1 MVCDI
6 GEETRVRRVVVV
18 IGGGDWSP
26 VFLHPANERRDRF
39 FSDSKS
45 SGVSSGDW
53 ENSDSSSYDWE
64 GDEE

>member
-1 MVCDI
+1 M
-6 GEETRVRRVVVV
+6 GEDTRVRRVVVA

-26 VFLHPANERRDRF
+26 VFLHPPNERRDRL
-39 FSDSKS
+39 FSDSRS

>member
-1 MVCDI
+1 MA
-6 GEETRVRRVVVV
+6 

-26 VFLHPANERRDRF
+26 VFLLPQNERRDRLL
-39 FSDSKS
+39 SDSS
-45 SGVSSGDW
+45 SGGVSSGDW

>member
-1 MVCDI
+1 VS
-6 GEETRVRRVVVV
+6 RVVVA

-26 VFLHPANERRDRF
+26 VFLFPPKERRDRLL
-39 FSDSKS
+39 SESIS
-45 SGVSSGDW
+45 NGVSSGEW

>member
-1 MVCDI
+1 M

-26 VFLHPANERRDRF
+26 VFLQAPNERRDRLC
-39 FSDSKS
+39 SESRS

-53 ENSDSSSYDWE
+53 ENSDSSS
-64 GDEE
+64 

>member
-1 MVCDI
+1 M
-6 GEETRVRRVVVV
+6 GEDTRVSRVVVA

-26 VFLHPANERRDRF
+26 VFLLPPNERRDRL
-39 FSDSKS
+39 FSESSS
-45 SGVSSGDW
+45 SGPSSGDW